1 MLVAFAALFYQLD
14 AVFEHGRRH
23 VNTPLG
29 EGIDA
34 APLANKIENNDRGQ
48 VSMWPSMTRLSWEIR
63 TSTEYM
69 VPWVRTSPTDRQTDQ
84 R

>member
-1 MLVAFAALFYQLD
+1 MLVAIAALFYQLD

-34 APLANKIENNDRGQ
+34 AP
-48 VSMWPSMTRLSWEIR
+48 
-63 TSTEYM
+63 
-69 VPWVRTSPTDRQTDQ
+69 
-84 R
+84 

>member
-14 AVFEHGRRH
+14 AVLEHGRRH

-34 APLANKIENNDRGQ
+34 AP
-48 VSMWPSMTRLSWEIR
+48 
-63 TSTEYM
+63 
-69 VPWVRTSPTDRQTDQ
+69 
-84 R
+84 